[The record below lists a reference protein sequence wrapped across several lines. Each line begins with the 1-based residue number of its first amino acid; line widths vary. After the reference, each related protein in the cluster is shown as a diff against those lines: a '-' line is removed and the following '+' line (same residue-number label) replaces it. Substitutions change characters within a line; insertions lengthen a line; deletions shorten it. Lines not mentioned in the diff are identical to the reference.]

1 MNIDLKG
8 FTQRFYDLVGGD
20 LETVKDAIV
29 LSAARCHVEVTTLII
44 PGENDS
50 EAEMD
55 EEARWLASIRPDL
68 PLHIS
73 RFFPRHRM
81 QDRGPT
87 DVETVYRL
95 SDVARRHLRYV
106 YPETAEGYGI
116 QFLRR
121 ASHESGQNHGP
132 AERVL
137 SRLCRALPHGRP

>member
-106 YPETAEGYGI
+106 YPG
-116 QFLRR
+116 
-121 ASHESGQNHGP
+121 N
-132 AERVL
+132 
-137 SRLCRALPHGRP
+137 C